1 MVISNRVV
9 TGPAAEPL
17 DLDQVRRQVRQIE
30 GIDDTSLLDFIA
42 RVRGCVEDYLHRSL
56 ITQTREQV
64 MDCFPRGMPIELQFG
79 PVQSLSS
86 VKYLDDSDV
95 EQTESA
101 ANYETDIYS
110 VPARV
115 QPRFGRIWPVLL
127 PGLNR
132 VRVRYV
138 AGYGASHADVPPGIK
153 TGMMLI
159 IGTLYEHRED
169 IVVGATAVEIPQ
181 GARAYLL
188 PHVVHGH

>member
-1 MVISNRVV
+1 MATSNRVV

-17 DLDQVRRQVRQIE
+17 DLDEVRRQVRQIADV
-30 GIDDTSLLDFIA
+30 DDTSLLDFIA

-64 MDCFPRGMPIELQFG
+64 MDCFPRGRPIELQFG

-101 ANYETDIYS
+101 ANYEADLYS

-115 QPRFGRIWPVLL
+115 QPKFGRIWPVLL

-138 AGYGASHADVPPGIK
+138 AGYGADYQSVPQGIK
-153 TGMMLI
+153 AGMMFM
-159 IGTLYEHRED
+159 IGHFYEHRED
-169 IVVGATAVEIPQ
+169 VVIGATAVEIPH
-181 GARAYLL
+181 GAMSFLM